1 MVERLKG
8 EIILALGSNLGNRED
23 NLSKSISL
31 IEKKIGAV
39 TKISKYFENDPV
51 GFDSTNTF
59 INMCIK
65 VETTKEPL
73 EILNELK
80 SIEKSLGRQRTKKEY
95 EDRPLDID
103 IILFNEN
110 ITRSEKLII
119 PHPRY
124 TSRPFVLLPMC
135 EIGDYI
141 DPNVF
146 LTCKQLLK

>member
-8 EIILALGSNLGNRED
+8 EIILALGSNFGNRED

-31 IEKKIGAV
+31 IGKKIGAV

-59 INMCIK
+59 INLCIK

-73 EILNELK
+73 EILKELK
-80 SIEKSLGRQRTKKEY
+80 SIEKSLGRKKTKKEY
-95 EDRPLDID
+95 EDRPLDVD
-103 IILFNEN
+103 IILFNDFVM
-110 ITRSEKLII
+110 TFDDLII

-124 TSRPFVLLPMC
+124 TSRPFVLVPMC
-135 EIGDYI
+135 DIGDYI
-141 DPNVF
+141 DPNIF

>member
-1 MVERLKG
+1 MAERLKG

-31 IEKKIGAV
+31 IGKKIGAV
-39 TKISKYFENDPV
+39 TKISKCFENDPI
-51 GFDSTNTF
+51 GFDSKNTF
-59 INMCIK
+59 INLCIK
-65 VETTKEPL
+65 VETTKEPHR
-73 EILNELK
+73 ILKELK
-80 SIEKSLGRQRTKKEY
+80 SIEKSLGRKKTKKEY
-95 EDRPLDID
+95 EDRSLDID
-103 IILFNEN
+103 IILINEL
-110 ITRSEKLII
+110 IIKSDELII

-124 TSRPFVLLPMC
+124 TSRPFVLVPMC

>member
-8 EIILALGSNLGNRED
+8 EIILSLGSNLGNRED
-23 NLSKSISL
+23 HLSKSISL

-59 INMCIK
+59 INLCIK
-65 VETTKEPL
+65 VETSKEPL
-73 EILNELK
+73 EILKEVR
-80 SIEKSLGRQRTKKEY
+80 SIEKSLGRKKTKIEY

-103 IILFNEN
+103 IILFNDLV
-110 ITRSEKLII
+110 ITSEDLII

-124 TSRPFVLLPMC
+124 TSRPFVLVPMC
-135 EIGDYI
+135 EIGEYI
-141 DPNVF
+141 DPIVF

>member
-23 NLSKSISL
+23 HLSKSISL

-59 INMCIK
+59 INLCIK
-65 VETTKEPL
+65 VETSKEPL
-73 EILNELK
+73 EILKEVR
-80 SIEKSLGRQRTKKEY
+80 SIEKSLGRKKTKIEY

-103 IILFNEN
+103 IILFNDLV
-110 ITRSEKLII
+110 ITSEDLII

-124 TSRPFVLLPMC
+124 TSRPFVLVPMC
-135 EIGDYI
+135 EIGEYI
-141 DPNVF
+141 DPIVF

>member
-23 NLSKSISL
+23 NLLKSISL
-31 IEKKIGAV
+31 IRKKIGKV
-39 TKISKYFENDPV
+39 TKISRYFENDPV

>member
-31 IEKKIGAV
+31 IGKKIGKV
-39 TKISKYFENDPV
+39 TKISKYFENNPV

-73 EILNELK
+73 EILKELS
-80 SIEKSLGRQRTKKEY
+80 SIEKSLGRKKTKKEY
-95 EDRPLDID
+95 EDRPLDVD
-103 IILFNEN
+103 IILFNELVM
-110 ITRSEKLII
+110 TSEDLII

-124 TSRPFVLLPMC
+124 TSRPFVLVPMC

-141 DPNVF
+141 DQNVF
-146 LTCKQLLK
+146 LNCKQLLK

>member
-31 IEKKIGAV
+31 IGKKIGKV

-59 INMCIK
+59 INICIK

-110 ITRSEKLII
+110 ITRSEELII

>member
-1 MVERLKG
+1 MVEKLKG

-39 TKISKYFENDPV
+39 IKISKYFKNDPV

-59 INMCIK
+59 INLCIK

-73 EILNELK
+73 EILKEIR
-80 SIEKSLGRQRTKKEY
+80 SIEKSLGRKKTKIEY

-103 IILFNEN
+103 IILFNDLV
-110 ITRSEKLII
+110 ITSEDLII

-124 TSRPFVLLPMC
+124 TSRPFVLVPMC
-135 EIGDYI
+135 EIGEYI
-141 DPNVF
+141 DPIVF

>member
-23 NLSKSISL
+23 HLSKSISL

-59 INMCIK
+59 INLCIK

-73 EILNELK
+73 EILKEIR
-80 SIEKSLGRQRTKKEY
+80 SIEKSLGRKKTKIEY

-103 IILFNEN
+103 IILFNDLV
-110 ITRSEKLII
+110 ITSEDLII

-124 TSRPFVLLPMC
+124 TSCLLYTSPSPRDLSTSRM
-135 EIGDYI
+135 
-141 DPNVF
+141 PSSA
-146 LTCKQLLK
+146 

>member
-1 MVERLKG
+1 MAERLKG

-31 IEKKIGAV
+31 IGKKIGAV
-39 TKISKYFENDPV
+39 TKISKYFENDPI
-51 GFDSTNTF
+51 GFDSKNTF
-59 INMCIK
+59 INLCIK
-65 VETTKEPL
+65 VETAKEPHR
-73 EILNELK
+73 ILKELK
-80 SIEKSLGRQRTKKEY
+80 SIEKSLGRKKTKKEY

-103 IILFNEN
+103 IILFNEL
-110 ITRSEKLII
+110 IIKSDELII
-119 PHPRY
+119 PHPKY
-124 TSRPFVLLPMC
+124 TSRPFVLVPMC

>member
-39 TKISKYFENDPV
+39 TKISRYFENDPV

-73 EILNELK
+73 EILKELK
-80 SIEKSLGRQRTKKEY
+80 SIEKSLGRQKTKKEY
-95 EDRPLDID
+95 EDRPLDVD

-110 ITRSEKLII
+110 ITRPLRFDYSSPEIYFKALCSCANV
-119 PHPRY
+119 RY
-124 TSRPFVLLPMC
+124 W
-135 EIGDYI
+135 
-141 DPNVF
+141 
-146 LTCKQLLK
+146 